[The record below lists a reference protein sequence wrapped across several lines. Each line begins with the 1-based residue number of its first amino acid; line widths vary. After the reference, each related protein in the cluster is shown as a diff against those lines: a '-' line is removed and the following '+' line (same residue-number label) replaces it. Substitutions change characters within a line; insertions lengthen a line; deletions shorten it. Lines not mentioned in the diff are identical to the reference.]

1 MAKAKDPERFK
12 KRLEEMRGRLIGE
25 DLDVE
30 ELNRMRLQ
38 MDLLER
44 AMADDLDFHHHDTN
58 EHHDHVTLTEEPI
71 AESARE
77 KLNQPE
83 RGG

>member
-1 MAKAKDPERFK
+1 MAKAKEPERFEK
-12 KRLEEMRGRLIGE
+12 KLEEMRGRLLGE
-25 DLDVE
+25 DLGID

-71 AESARE
+71 VEKARE
-77 KLNQPE
+77 KLKPSRE
-83 RGG
+83 G

>member
-1 MAKAKDPERFK
+1 MAKAKEPERFEK
-12 KRLEEMRGRLIGE
+12 KLEEMRGRLLG
-25 DLDVE
+25 E
-30 ELNRMRLQ
+30 ELSVDELGRMRLQ

-58 EHHDHVTLTEEPI
+58 EHHDHVTLTEEPM
-71 AESARE
+71 AEVARE
-77 KLNQPE
+77 KLKQPK